1 MRHVVS
7 MLHAANSPER
17 IWTLTSRSPSM
28 ALHEELDQRLE
39 ERLAL
44 VETPEY
50 EGEPMTRGDYTSV
63 LLLCAV
69 VPVVLLLIA
78 NVLL

>member
-1 MRHVVS
+1 
-7 MLHAANSPER
+7 
-17 IWTLTSRSPSM
+17 M

-50 EGEPMTRGDYTSV
+50 EGEPMTRGDYTSI

>member
-1 MRHVVS
+1 
-7 MLHAANSPER
+7 
-17 IWTLTSRSPSM
+17 M

-50 EGEPMTRGDYTSV
+50 EGEPMTRRDYTSV

-69 VPVVLLLIA
+69 VPVLLLLIA

>member
-1 MRHVVS
+1 MRRAVS

-17 IWTLTSRSPSM
+17 IWTLTSRSLSM

-69 VPVVLLLIA
+69 VPVLLLLIA

>member
-1 MRHVVS
+1 
-7 MLHAANSPER
+7 
-17 IWTLTSRSPSM
+17 M

-44 VETPEY
+44 VETPQY
-50 EGEPMTRGDYTSV
+50 EGEQMTQRDYLSV

-69 VPVVLLLIA
+69 LPVVLLVLA